1 VDISAF
7 TPVKDFVAVVDETLD
22 AIKAL
27 PAADP
32 SRELLIP
39 GERGSRTYAERSANG
54 VPLGG
59 KVWASLAEEA
69 AKAGVTVP
77 ELP

>member
-1 VDISAF
+1 
-7 TPVKDFVAVVDETLD
+7 
-22 AIKAL
+22 
-27 PAADP
+27 
-32 SRELLIP
+32 
-39 GERGSRTYAERSANG
+39 